1 MTLTTFIFPCYVPHM
16 NGVNITPQART
27 TPPFARLGAFVAR
40 YRWPVLIGYLI
51 SAVVFGIFGVQ
62 VFANMKTEGFSD
74 PGGEAARAAAYVQDE
89 FGVIDP
95 AVVLIIQTP
104 TDVDA
109 DAPAA
114 NALLDDVAAIPG
126 VESVVSYWSTGA
138 PELRSESGRTAQ
150 AVVYAEP
157 DADLE
162 KLSTDIVE
170 TYTGQQGDLTVYAF
184 GGEVIGNAFTEQI
197 SGDLARAESVAVPLT
212 VILLIFVLG
221 SVVAA
226 GLPFL
231 VALGTILGS
240 FLVLYVISLF
250 TDVSVFSLN
259 LVTGLGLA
267 LGIDYSLLII
277 NRFREE
283 LAAGKA
289 VPDAVAATVN
299 SAGKTVFVSGL
310 TVVVALA
317 ALLFFPQFF
326 LRSFGYAGMAV
337 SILAVIGALTAI
349 PALLAILGPRINKF
363 KVRRGDLTPKDDG
376 GWARLA
382 RFVMRRP
389 WPVMIASVAVLL
401 VLAAPA
407 LGAVFGQ
414 VDERAL
420 PADSPVAQAGQVLR
434 DEFPGYENSPFEIVL
449 IDAGSAEEVRTY
461 AEQVSQLPEVER
473 VTTPAD
479 VIVDGQ
485 VVAPNPDPS
494 TWASGNNVRV
504 AAVGSVPPIDPAGE
518 QLLADI
524 RAIPAPASEALVG
537 GVAAD
542 WADATQSILDRFWW
556 VILWLALTTLVILFL
571 YTGSLL
577 IPVKAFVLN
586 LLSLSA
592 ALGVLVWVFQDGR
605 LSWLTGD
612 YTVTGT
618 VDMSTL
624 VLVGVIAFALSMD
637 YEVFMLSRI
646 TEEHAAGRDTTDAV
660 AFGLQRT
667 GRIITAAAVL
677 IAIVFASFMT
687 SGATNIKQLGLGVT
701 VAILLDAT
709 IVRALLVP
717 AFMRIAGK
725 ANWWAPSWLRKVH
738 QRVGLQDG

>member
-1 MTLTTFIFPCYVPHM
+1 MATSTQSPAQPAS
-16 NGVNITPQART
+16 QKR
-27 TPPFARLGAFVAR
+27 PPFARLGAFVAR
-40 YRWPVLIGYLI
+40 HRWPVLIGYVV
-51 SAVVFGIFGVQ
+51 SAVIFGIFGVQ
-62 VFANMKTEGFSD
+62 VFANMKSEGFAD

-89 FGVIDP
+89 FGASDP
-95 AVVLIIQTP
+95 AVVLVIQTP

-109 DAPAA
+109 DAAA
-114 NALLDDVAAIPG
+114 ATALLDDVAAVPG
-126 VESVVSYWSTGA
+126 VESVISYWSTGA
-138 PELRSESGRTAQ
+138 PELRSEDGRTAQ
-150 AVVYAEP
+150 AFVYAEP
-157 DADLE
+157 DTDLE
-162 KLSTDIVE
+162 QLSTDIVD

-231 VALGTILGS
+231 VAMGTILGS

-317 ALLFFPQFF
+317 ALLFFPQYF

-337 SILAVIGALTAI
+337 SVLAVIGALTAI

-363 KVRRGDLTPKDDG
+363 KVRRGDLAPKDDG

-389 WPVMIASVAVLL
+389 WPVMIASIAVLL

-407 LGAVFGQ
+407 LGAIFGQ

-420 PADSPVAQAGQVLR
+420 PADNPVAQAGQVLR
-434 DEFPGYENSPFEIVL
+434 EEFPGYENSPFEIVL
-449 IDAGSAEEVRTY
+449 VDAGSADEVRAY
-461 AEQVSQLPEVER
+461 AEEVSQLDGVER
-473 VTTPAD
+473 VTTPTD
-479 VIVDGQ
+479 VIVEGQ
-485 VVAPNPDPS
+485 VVAPNPDPT
-494 TWASGNNVRV
+494 TWTSGNDVRV

-524 RAIPAPASEALVG
+524 RGIPAPASEALVG

>member
-1 MTLTTFIFPCYVPHM
+1 MATSTQSPAQPAS
-16 NGVNITPQART
+16 QKR
-27 TPPFARLGAFVAR
+27 PPFARLGAFVAR
-40 YRWPVLIGYLI
+40 HRWPVLIGYVV
-51 SAVVFGIFGVQ
+51 SAVIFGIFGVQ
-62 VFANMKTEGFSD
+62 VFANMKSEGFAD

-89 FGVIDP
+89 FGASDP
-95 AVVLIIQTP
+95 ALVLVIQTP

-109 DAPAA
+109 DAAA
-114 NALLDDVAAIPG
+114 ATALLDDVAAVPG
-126 VESVVSYWSTGA
+126 VESVISYWSTGA
-138 PELRSESGRTAQ
+138 PELRSEDGRTAQ
-150 AVVYAEP
+150 AFVYADP

-162 KLSTDIVE
+162 QLSADIVD

-231 VALGTILGS
+231 VAMGTILGS

-299 SAGKTVFVSGL
+299 SAGKTVFVSGI

-317 ALLFFPQFF
+317 ALLFFPQYF

-337 SILAVIGALTAI
+337 SVLAVIGALTAI

-363 KVRRGDLTPKDDG
+363 KVRRGDLAPKDDG

-389 WPVMIASVAVLL
+389 WPVMIASIAVLL

-407 LGAVFGQ
+407 LGAIFGQ

-420 PADSPVAQAGQVLR
+420 PADNPVAQAGQVLR
-434 DEFPGYENSPFEIVL
+434 EEFPGYENSPFEIVL
-449 IDAGSAEEVRTY
+449 VDAGSADEVRAY
-461 AEQVSQLPEVER
+461 AEQVSQLDGVER
-473 VTTPAD
+473 VTTPTD
-479 VIVDGQ
+479 VIVEGQ
-485 VVAPNPDPS
+485 VVAPNPDPT
-494 TWASGNNVRV
+494 TWTSGNDVRV

-524 RAIPAPASEALVG
+524 RGIPAPASEALVG

>member
-1 MTLTTFIFPCYVPHM
+1 MATSTQSPAQPAS
-16 NGVNITPQART
+16 QKR
-27 TPPFARLGAFVAR
+27 PPFARLGAFVAR
-40 YRWPVLIGYLI
+40 YRWPVLIGYVV
-51 SAVVFGIFGVQ
+51 SAVIFGIFGVQ
-62 VFANMKTEGFSD
+62 VFANMKSEGFAD

-89 FGVIDP
+89 FGASDP
-95 AVVLIIQTP
+95 AVVLVIQTP

-109 DAPAA
+109 DAAA
-114 NALLDDVAAIPG
+114 ATALLDDVAAVPG
-126 VESVVSYWSTGA
+126 VESVISYWSTGA
-138 PELRSESGRTAQ
+138 PELRSEDGRTAQ
-150 AVVYAEP
+150 AFVYAEP
-157 DADLE
+157 DTDLE
-162 KLSTDIVE
+162 QLSTDIVD

-231 VALGTILGS
+231 VAMGTILGS

-317 ALLFFPQFF
+317 ALLFFPQYF

-337 SILAVIGALTAI
+337 SVLAVIGALTAI

-363 KVRRGDLTPKDDG
+363 KVRRGDLAPKDDG

-389 WPVMIASVAVLL
+389 WPVMIASIAVLL

-407 LGAVFGQ
+407 LGAIFGQ

-420 PADSPVAQAGQVLR
+420 PADNPVAQAGQVLR
-434 DEFPGYENSPFEIVL
+434 EEFPGYENSPYEIVL
-449 IDAGSAEEVRTY
+449 VDAGSADEVRAY
-461 AEQVSQLPEVER
+461 AEQVSQLDGVER
-473 VTTPAD
+473 VTTPTD
-479 VIVDGQ
+479 VIVEGQ
-485 VVAPNPDPS
+485 VVAPNPDPT
-494 TWASGNNVRV
+494 TWTSGNDVRV

-524 RAIPAPASEALVG
+524 RGIPAPASEALVG

-717 AFMRIAGK
+717 AFMRIAGN

>member
-1 MTLTTFIFPCYVPHM
+1 MASSTQSPAQPAA
-16 NGVNITPQART
+16 QKR
-27 TPPFARLGAFVAR
+27 PPFARLGAFVAR

-62 VFANMKTEGFSD
+62 VFANMKSEGFAD

-89 FGVIDP
+89 FGVTDP

-114 NALLDDVAAIPG
+114 TALLDDVAAIPG
-126 VESVVSYWSTGA
+126 VESVASYWSTGA
-138 PELRSESGRTAQ
+138 PELRSDSGRTAQ

-162 KLSTDIVE
+162 QLSTDIVD

-283 LAAGKA
+283 LAAGKT

-407 LGAVFGQ
+407 IGAVFGQ

-461 AEQVSQLPEVER
+461 AEQVSQLADVER

-485 VVAPNPDPS
+485 VVAPNPDPN
-494 TWASGNNVRV
+494 TWSSGNNVRV

-571 YTGSLL
+571 YTGSVL
-577 IPVKAFVLN
+577 IPIKAFVLN

-717 AFMRIAGK
+717 AFMRIAGG

>member
-1 MTLTTFIFPCYVPHM
+1 MATSTQSPAQPAS
-16 NGVNITPQART
+16 QKR
-27 TPPFARLGAFVAR
+27 PPFARLGAFVAR
-40 YRWPVLIGYLI
+40 HRWPVLIGYVV
-51 SAVVFGIFGVQ
+51 SAVIFGIFGVQ
-62 VFANMKTEGFSD
+62 VFANMKSEGFAD

-89 FGVIDP
+89 FGASDP
-95 AVVLIIQTP
+95 AVVLVIQTP

-109 DAPAA
+109 DAAA
-114 NALLDDVAAIPG
+114 ATALLDDVAAVPG
-126 VESVVSYWSTGA
+126 VESVISYWSTGA
-138 PELRSESGRTAQ
+138 PELRSEDGRTAQ
-150 AVVYAEP
+150 AFVYADP

-162 KLSTDIVE
+162 QLSADIVD

-231 VALGTILGS
+231 VAMGTILGS

-299 SAGKTVFVSGL
+299 SAGKTVFVSGI

-317 ALLFFPQFF
+317 ALLFFPQYF

-337 SILAVIGALTAI
+337 SVLAVIGALTAI

-363 KVRRGDLTPKDDG
+363 KVRRGDLAPKDDG

-389 WPVMIASVAVLL
+389 WPVMIASIAVLL

-407 LGAVFGQ
+407 LGAIFGQ

-420 PADSPVAQAGQVLR
+420 PADNPVAQAGQVLR
-434 DEFPGYENSPFEIVL
+434 EEFPGYENSPFEIVL
-449 IDAGSAEEVRTY
+449 VDAGSADEVRAY
-461 AEQVSQLPEVER
+461 AEQVSQLDGVER
-473 VTTPAD
+473 VTTPTD
-479 VIVDGQ
+479 VIVEGQ
-485 VVAPNPDPS
+485 VVAPNPDPT
-494 TWASGNNVRV
+494 TWTSGNDVRV

-524 RAIPAPASEALVG
+524 RGIPAPASEALVG

>member
-1 MTLTTFIFPCYVPHM
+1 VASSTQSPAQPAA
-16 NGVNITPQART
+16 QKR
-27 TPPFARLGAFVAR
+27 PPFARLGAFVAR

-62 VFANMKTEGFSD
+62 VFANLKTEGFSD

-162 KLSTDIVE
+162 QLSTDIVD

-407 LGAVFGQ
+407 FGAVFGQ

-449 IDAGSAEEVRTY
+449 IDAGSAEEVRAY

-494 TWASGNNVRV
+494 TWSSGNNVRV

-524 RAIPAPASEALVG
+524 RGIPAPASEALVG

-646 TEEHAAGRDTTDAV
+646 TEEHAAGKNTTDAV

-667 GRIITAAAVL
+667 GRIITAAALL
-677 IAIVFASFMT
+677 IAIVFASFLT

-717 AFMRIAGK
+717 AFMRIAGG

>member
-1 MTLTTFIFPCYVPHM
+1 MPCYVPNM
-16 NGVNITPQART
+16 NAVHITSEGRP
-27 TPPFARLGAFVAR
+27 TPPFARLGGFVAR
-40 YRWPVLIGYLI
+40 HRWPVLIGYII
-51 SAVVFGIFGVQ
+51 SAVIFGIFGVQ
-62 VFANMKTEGFSD
+62 VFANMKSEGFVD
-74 PGGEAARAAAYVQDE
+74 PGGEAARAAAYIHDE
-89 FGVIDP
+89 FGASDP
-95 AVVLIIQTP
+95 AVILVIQSP
-104 TDVDA
+104 TDVDT
-109 DAPAA
+109 DAAAA
-114 NALLDDVAAIPG
+114 NALLDGVATVPG
-126 VESVVSYWSTGA
+126 VESIVSYWSTGA
-138 PELRSESGRTAQ
+138 PQLRSEDRRTAQ
-150 AVVYAEP
+150 AFVYA
-157 DADLE
+157 DAGADLE
-162 KLSTDIVE
+162 QLSADIVD

-184 GGEVIGNAFTEQI
+184 GGDVIGNAFTETI
-197 SGDLARAESVAVPLT
+197 SGDIARAEGVAVPLT
-212 VILLIFVLG
+212 AILLIFVLG

-231 VALGTILGS
+231 VAIGTILAS
-240 FLVLYVISLF
+240 FLTLYVISLF
-250 TDVSVFSLN
+250 NDVSVFSLN

-283 LAAGKA
+283 LGAGKS
-289 VPDAVAATVN
+289 VPDAVAVTVN
-299 SAGKTVFVSGL
+299 SAGKTVFVSGI
-310 TVVVALA
+310 TVAVALS
-317 ALLFFPQFF
+317 ALLFFPQYF
-326 LRSFGYAGMAV
+326 LRSFGYAGIAV
-337 SILAVIGALTAI
+337 SVFAVLGALTAM
-349 PALLAILGPRINKF
+349 PALLAILGPRINKL
-363 KVRRGDLTPKDDG
+363 KVRRGDLTPKEDG

-389 WPVMIASVAVLL
+389 WPVLIASVAVLL

-420 PADSPVAQAGQVLR
+420 PADNPVAQAGQVLR
-434 DEFPGYENSPFEIVL
+434 DEFPGNEGSPYEVVL
-449 IDAGSAEEVRTY
+449 IDAGSAEEIRGY
-461 AEQVSQLPEVER
+461 AEQISALEDVER
-473 VTTPAD
+473 VTTPTD

-494 TWASGNNVRV
+494 TWTSGSDVRLS
-504 AAVGSVPPIDPAGE
+504 AVGSVPPIDPAGE

-524 RAIPAPASEALVG
+524 RSIPAPASETLVG

-556 VILWLALTTLVILFL
+556 VLVWLALTTLVILFL

-624 VLVGVIAFALSMD
+624 VLIGVIAFALSMD
-637 YEVFMLSRI
+637 YELFMLSRI
-646 TEEHAAGRDTTDAV
+646 TEEHAAGKDTTDAV

-667 GRIITAAAVL
+667 GRIVTAAALL
-677 IAIVFASFMT
+677 IAIVFAAFMT
-687 SGATNIKQLGLGVT
+687 SGATNIKQLGFGVT

-717 AFMRIAGK
+717 SFMRLAGN
-725 ANWWAPSWLRKVH
+725 ANWWAPGWLKRVH
-738 QRVGLQDG
+738 ARVGLQEG

>member
-1 MTLTTFIFPCYVPHM
+1 MATSTQSPAQPAS
-16 NGVNITPQART
+16 QKR
-27 TPPFARLGAFVAR
+27 PPFARLGAFVAR
-40 YRWPVLIGYLI
+40 YRWPVLIGYLV

-62 VFANMKTEGFSD
+62 VFANMKSEGFAD

-89 FGVIDP
+89 FGASDP
-95 AVVLIIQTP
+95 AVVLVIQTP

-109 DAPAA
+109 DAAVA
-114 NALLDDVAAIPG
+114 TALLDDVAAVPG
-126 VESVVSYWSTGA
+126 VESVISYWSTGA
-138 PELRSESGRTAQ
+138 PELRSEDGRTAQ
-150 AVVYAEP
+150 AFVYADP

-162 KLSTDIVE
+162 QLSADIVD

-299 SAGKTVFVSGL
+299 SAGKTVFVSGI
-310 TVVVALA
+310 TVVVALG
-317 ALLFFPQFF
+317 ALLFFPQYF
-326 LRSFGYAGMAV
+326 LRSFGYAGMSV
-337 SILAVIGALTAI
+337 SVLAVIGALTAI
-349 PALLAILGPRINKF
+349 PAMLAILGPRINKF
-363 KVRRGDLTPKDDG
+363 KVRRGDLAPKDDG

-389 WPVMIASVAVLL
+389 WPVMIASIAVLL

-414 VDERAL
+414 IDERAL
-420 PADSPVAQAGQVLR
+420 PADNTVAQAGQVLR
-434 DEFPGYENSPFEIVL
+434 EEFPGYENSPYEIVL
-449 IDAGSAEEVRTY
+449 VDAGSADEVRAY
-461 AEQVSQLPEVER
+461 AEQVSQLDGIER

-479 VIVDGQ
+479 VVVDGQ
-485 VVAPNPDPS
+485 VVAPNPDPT
-494 TWASGNNVRV
+494 TWTSGNDVRV

-524 RAIPAPASEALVG
+524 RGIPAPASEALVG

-542 WADATQSILDRFWW
+542 WGDATQSILDRFWW

-605 LSWLTGD
+605 LTWLTGD

-646 TEEHAAGRDTTDAV
+646 TEEHAAGKDTTDAV

-667 GRIITAAAVL
+667 GRIITAAALL

>member
-1 MTLTTFIFPCYVPHM
+1 VASSTQSPAQPA
-16 NGVNITPQART
+16 PQKR
-27 TPPFARLGAFVAR
+27 PPFARLGAFVAR

-51 SAVVFGIFGVQ
+51 SAVIFGIFGVQ
-62 VFANMKTEGFSD
+62 VFANLKTEGFSD

-114 NALLDDVAAIPG
+114 KALLDDVAAIPG

-162 KLSTDIVE
+162 KLSTDIVD

-349 PALLAILGPRINKF
+349 PALLAILGPRINRF

-407 LGAVFGQ
+407 FGAVFGQ

-449 IDAGSAEEVRTY
+449 IDAGSAEEVRAY

-494 TWASGNNVRV
+494 TWSSGNNVRV

-524 RAIPAPASEALVG
+524 RGIPAPASEALVG

-646 TEEHAAGRDTTDAV
+646 TEEHAAGKNTTDAV

-667 GRIITAAAVL
+667 GRIITAAALL
-677 IAIVFASFMT
+677 IAIVFASFLT

-701 VAILLDAT
+701 AAILLDAT

-717 AFMRIAGK
+717 AFMRIAGG